1 MWSSYHPTRAN
12 LNGAAGG
19 GIPSS
24 PTAER
29 ILLMFNG
36 NLPQNAQPTS
46 NQYGAYFCQHLYQ
59 EIVTCQNFLV
69 GQIAGPVDFIPNPIV
84 QGYAQGNI
92 ITWLPDSLRSVV
104 IHLGAETGFDNLTC
118 TIAVLATISIALCG
132 RFKIQFTQTWQEAVS
147 LYTMLISPSGT
158 KKSSLIQA
166 LKDPLEMVMKAKR
179 IDFDL
184 TAPGQKRKCKAQLKG
199 VDGLFNMD
207 MKVKRKAC
215 HDPEHGSDYE
225 GMSKHMAELNEQA
238 EPVRKK
244 IQSEMPGAR
253 PSLFFNSNSLT
264 GLYKALESQ
273 GGHQAAMVG
282 EAGFIEKVITLGPRF
297 NIDLLLEANGQPN
310 FDDSNAHREIQLE
323 YPSLNLFYGIQPMLA
338 AKFYRKNMGNDRGLA
353 PRFIPIFAN
362 KNKTYGLYSGN
373 YQNASQSQNDWR
385 GQNKRHFEE
394 FCEMVKRILNSNF
407 TQDPKRE
414 IYNLELDHTALA
426 SLYNFEAQN
435 SSKSQNGYGHMAA
448 FLGKLHGIA
457 GRIAGI
463 LHLWNHYAGGFEMNP
478 ISSQTVASGI
488 GIAQAIIPHANHAFG
503 LAGLVGVDPAILISE
518 WIKSARMIYFTYSE
532 AKRGIASIIDKDQV
546 NAGLERL
553 ITCCWIGRKY
563 DLKGQPV
570 YVVNPNISGW
580 FTPPPIQQLIT
591 SQTVPLGLPAPQQS
605 VL

>member
-1 MWSSYHPTRAN
+1 M
-12 LNGAAGG
+12 
-19 GIPSS
+19 
-24 PTAER
+24 
-29 ILLMFNG
+29 NG
-36 NLPQNAQPTS
+36 NIPQNAQPTS
-46 NQYGAYFCQHLYQ
+46 ISEETQFRLWLYQ
-59 EIVTCQNFLV
+59 EIVSCQQFL
-69 GQIAGPVDFIPNPIV
+69 AGRTIGPIDFMPHLTV
-84 QGYAQGNI
+84 QGNI
-92 ITWLPDSLRSVV
+92 EMWLPDSLRSVV
-104 IHLGAETGFDNLTC
+104 IHLGAETGFDHLTC
-118 TIAVLATISIALCG
+118 TIVVLATISIALCG
-132 RFKIQFTQTWQEAVS
+132 RFRIQFTQTWLEAVS

-166 LKDPLEMVMKAKR
+166 LKEPLEMVMKAKR
-179 IDFDL
+179 TDFDL

-225 GMSKHMAELNEQA
+225 GMAKHMAELNEQA

-253 PSLFFNSNSLT
+253 PSLFFNSNSLA

-273 GGHQAAMVG
+273 GGHQAAMGG

-297 NIDLLLEANGQPN
+297 NIDILLEANGQSN
-310 FDDSNAHREIQLE
+310 FDDNNAIRQIQLE
-323 YPSLNLFYGIQPMLA
+323 HPSLNLCYGIQPGLA

-362 KNKTYGLYSGN
+362 KNQTYGQYSGN
-373 YQNASQSQNDWR
+373 YQNPGQSQNIWQQ
-385 GQNKRHFEE
+385 QNQRHFEE
-394 FCEMVKRILNSNF
+394 FCETVKRILNSNF

-426 SLYNFEAQN
+426 SLNNFEAQN
-435 SSKSQNGYGHMAA
+435 LSMSQSDYGHMRA

-463 LHLWNHYAGGFEMNP
+463 LHLWNHYAGGSAAQP
-478 ISSQTVASGI
+478 ISCQIMASGI
-488 GIAQAIIPHANHAFG
+488 AIAQALIPHAGHAFS
-503 LAGLVGVDPAILISE
+503 LDGLVGVDPAILISE
-518 WIKSARMIYFTYSE
+518 WIKSARMLYFTYSE

-553 ITCCWIGRKY
+553 VKCHLIGQVY

-591 SQTVPLGLPAPQQS
+591 SQIGPLGLPAPPQQS